1 MNKLDVLTASL
12 TLPDPPKDSNLRRYY
27 SAKGRL
33 LVMLFDG
40 DTQLGA
46 IHPGY
51 FTKVEL
57 EAMPIYTGEV
67 R

>member
-12 TLPDPPKDSNLRRYY
+12 TLPEPPKDSNLRRYY
-27 SAKGRL
+27 TSSGRII
-33 LVMLFDG
+33 VMLFDG
-40 DTQLGA
+40 ETYLGA

-57 EAMPIYTGEV
+57 EAMPIYTEEV
-67 R
+67 P